1 MNSMTDSNN
10 DIYNYMNLKTKSRN
24 KKIPIISK
32 FYN

>member
-10 DIYNYMNLKTKSRN
+10 DIYNYMNLITKSRN